1 MEQPEMGTAFAAM
14 DLSSSQHFGVHCQH
28 DRRGL
33 LPITLNRTTMAVF
46 REFSNENPLRFLGF
60 LWDFLPITLLT
71 IGIIAVWMVLDHL
84 PRVKVLHWQARKEA
98 LVSGSLLVVAA
109 VLSMGCV
116 RGTF

>member
-1 MEQPEMGTAFAAM
+1 MGTAFAAM
-14 DLSSSQHFGVHCQH
+14 DLLYSQHFGLIANMTDVVYF
-28 DRRGL
+28 RF
-33 LPITLNRTTMAVF
+33 TLNRTTMAVF

-98 LVSGSLLVVAA
+98 LVSSSLLVVAA
-109 VLSMGCV
+109 VLSMGV
-116 RGTF
+116 SVAHLATSAH